1 MRLPKVIVDSRF
13 LSRYIDRIT
22 SGRLSQC
29 YFHDAHKD
37 WGLNACDC
45 ETGITN
51 NPGVFL
57 TSLVLCGDDDDGC
70 GHSFCKACVYE
81 CEYEWCRNFVCHMCS
96 RQCFCA
102 NSQLAYCGCSYCG
115 NYCADCYYNHG
126 CVFCDDCDCTIPDD
140 CDHDWHDEE
149 VCTK

>member
-57 TSLVLCGDDDDGC
+57 TSLVVCGDADDGC

-81 CEYEWCRNFVCHMCS
+81 CEHEWCRNFVCHMCS
-96 RQCFCA
+96 KQCYCA
-102 NSQLAYCGCSYCG
+102 NSQLADCGGCSYCG

-126 CVFCDDCDCTIPDD
+126 CEFCDDCDCNIPVG
-140 CDHDWHDEE
+140 CPHDWHDEE
-149 VCTK
+149 DV